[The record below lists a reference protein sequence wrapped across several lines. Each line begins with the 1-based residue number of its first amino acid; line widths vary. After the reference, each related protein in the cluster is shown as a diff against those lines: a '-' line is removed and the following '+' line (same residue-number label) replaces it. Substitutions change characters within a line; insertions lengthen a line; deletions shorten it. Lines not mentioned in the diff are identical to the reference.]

1 MMDINELEMQR
12 DDINHQMA
20 NLRIEEVKQP
30 VIKQGFLAQEQIKIV
45 DEIFDRRQQ
54 QFL

>member
-20 NLRIEEVKQP
+20 HLRIEEIRQP
-30 VIKQGFLAQEQIKIV
+30 VIKQGLLAQEQIRIV
-45 DEIFDRRQQ
+45 DEIFEHRQ
-54 QFL
+54 